1 MQPLKRP
8 WRDYSG
14 RVSPFKTVVFTGLFL
29 PAAWVAYK
37 FATDHLGSRPLD
49 EALLE
54 IGQWTLRILFLTLT
68 VTPLSRML
76 AWPRLNLIRRMLGV
90 GAFAYI
96 TIHFSLYIVSESYSL
111 GAVVS
116 EILKRVYLSIGFVAL
131 LGLAALAATSTDGM
145 VWRLGPRRWRA
156 LHRFVYLIG
165 LLGLVHFFLQS
176 KLDEWEPTVM
186 IGLFAWL
193 MGWRALAW
201 GFGRR
206 PVPLWSIVL
215 LTFAAGPFIALL
227 EAVYFHFA
235 YHVTV
240 ARMLMADLT
249 FETGVRPAW
258 VVFGIV
264 AAVTGVALTRAVLR
278 RPSLKPAWLPV
289 VSKLNSN

>member
-1 MQPLKRP
+1 MPEALHNYPPMPPLKRP

-14 RVSPFKTVVFTGLFL
+14 RISPFKTATFAALFL
-29 PAAWVAYK
+29 PALWIAFR
-37 FATDHLGSRPLD
+37 FATHRLGARPLD

-90 GAFAYI
+90 GAFTYI
-96 TIHFSLYIVSESYSL
+96 VIHFSLYIVSESYNL
-111 GAVVS
+111 GTVAS

-145 VWRLGPRRWRA
+145 VRRLGPRRWQA

-165 LLGLVHFFLQS
+165 LFGLVHFFLQS

-201 GFGRR
+201 AFGRR
-206 PVPLWSIVL
+206 PVPLWSAVL
-215 LTFAAGPFIALL
+215 LTLAAGPFIAVL
-227 EAVYFHFA
+227 EAIYFHFA

-240 ARMLMADLT
+240 VRVLMADLSLQ
-249 FETGVRPAW
+249 TGVRPAW

-264 AAVTGVALTRAVLR
+264 AVVTGVALARAALR
-278 RPSLKPAWLPV
+278 RPSLKPA
-289 VSKLNSN
+289 

>member
-14 RVSPFKTVVFTGLFL
+14 RISPLKTTTFAALFL
-29 PAAWVAYK
+29 PALWVTYR
-37 FATDHLGSRPLD
+37 FATHRLGARPLD

-54 IGQWTLRILFLTLT
+54 IGQWTLRILFLALA
-68 VTPLSRML
+68 VSPLSRML

-90 GAFAYI
+90 GAFTYI
-96 TIHFSLYIVSESYSL
+96 AIHFSLYIVSEAYSL
-111 GAVVS
+111 GTVAS
-116 EILKRVYLSIGFVAL
+116 EILKRVYLSIGLVAL
-131 LGLAALAATSTDGM
+131 LGLVALAATSTDGM
-145 VWRLGPRRWRA
+145 VRRMGPRRWQA

-165 LLGLVHFFLQS
+165 VFGLVHFFLQS

-193 MGWRALAW
+193 MGWRALTW
-201 GFGRR
+201 SFGRR
-206 PVPLWSIVL
+206 PVPLWSVVL
-215 LTFAAGPFIALL
+215 LSLAVGPFVALL

-240 ARMLMADLT
+240 ARVLTADLS
-249 FETGVRPAW
+249 FETGIRPAW

-264 AAVTGVALTRAVLR
+264 AAATGVALVRAALR
-278 RPSLKPAWLPV
+278 RPSLKPA
-289 VSKLNSN
+289 

>member
-1 MQPLKRP
+1 MTALKRP

-14 RVSPFKTVVFTGLFL
+14 RISPLKTAVFVGLFL

-37 FATDHLGSRPLD
+37 AATDQLGSRPLD

-54 IGQWTLRILFLTLT
+54 IGQWTLRLLFLTLT

-90 GAFAYI
+90 GTFAYI
-96 TIHFSLYIVSESYSL
+96 VIHFSLYIVSESYNF
-111 GAVVS
+111 GTVAS
-116 EILKRVYLSIGFVAL
+116 EILNHVYLSIGFVAL

-145 VWRLGPRRWRA
+145 VRRLGPRRWQA

-165 LLGLVHFFLQS
+165 TFGLVHFFLQS

-206 PVPLWSIVL
+206 PVPLWSAVL
-215 LTFAAGPFIALL
+215 LTLAAGPFIAVL

-235 YHVTV
+235 YHVTI
-240 ARMLMADLT
+240 ARVLMADLT

-258 VVFGIV
+258 VVFGIM
-264 AAVTGVALTRAVLR
+264 AAATAVALARAALR
-278 RPSLKPAWLPV
+278 RSSFKLAWQPV

>member
-1 MQPLKRP
+1 MQALKRP

-14 RVSPFKTVVFTGLFL
+14 RISPLKTTVFVALFF
-29 PAAWVAYK
+29 PALWVAYR
-37 FATDHLGSRPLD
+37 FATHRLGARPLD

-54 IGQWTLRILFLTLT
+54 IGQWTLRILFLALT
-68 VTPLSRML
+68 VSPLSRML
-76 AWPRLNLIRRMLGV
+76 AWPRLNLVRRMLGV

-96 TIHFSLYIVSESYSL
+96 ATHFSLFIVSESYNLSTV
-111 GAVVS
+111 AS

-145 VWRLGPRRWRA
+145 VRRMGARRWQV

-165 LLGLVHFFLQS
+165 VFGLVHFFLQS
-176 KLDEWEPTVM
+176 KLDEWQPTVM

-201 GFGRR
+201 FHNRQ
-206 PVPLWSIVL
+206 PVPLWKIVL
-215 LTFAAGPFIALL
+215 LSLAAGPFIALL

-240 ARMLMADLT
+240 ARVLMADLSL
-249 FETGVRPAW
+249 ETGVRPAW

-264 AAVTGVALTRAVLR
+264 AAVTGIALARAALR
-278 RPSLKPAWLPV
+278 RPSLKPA
-289 VSKLNSN
+289 

>member
-1 MQPLKRP
+1 MQRLKRP

-14 RVSPFKTVVFTGLFL
+14 RISPLKTAMFVALFL
-29 PAAWVAYK
+29 PGLWVTYR
-37 FATDHLGSRPLD
+37 FATNRLGARPLD

-54 IGQWTLRILFLTLT
+54 IGQWTLRILFLALT
-68 VTPLSRML
+68 VSPLSRLL

-96 TIHFSLYIVSESYSL
+96 AIHFSLYIVSESYNL
-111 GAVVS
+111 GAVTS

-145 VWRLGPRRWRA
+145 VRRFGPRRWQA

-165 LLGLVHFFLQS
+165 VFGLVHFFLQS

-201 GFGRR
+201 SFGRR
-206 PVPLWSIVL
+206 PVPLWSVAL
-215 LTFAAGPFIALL
+215 LTLAAGPFIALL

-240 ARMLMADLT
+240 TRVLMADLSLQ
-249 FETGVRPAW
+249 TGVRPAW
-258 VVFGIV
+258 IVFGIV
-264 AAVTGVALTRAVLR
+264 AAVTGVALARAALR
-278 RPSLKPAWLPV
+278 RPSLKPA
-289 VSKLNSN
+289 

>member
-1 MQPLKRP
+1 MQALKGP

-14 RVSPFKTVVFTGLFL
+14 RISPLKTTVFVALFF
-29 PAAWVAYK
+29 PALWVAYR
-37 FATDHLGSRPLD
+37 FATHRLGARPLD

-54 IGQWTLRILFLTLT
+54 IGQWTLRILFLALSVSPLT
-68 VTPLSRML
+68 RLL
-76 AWPRLNLIRRMLGV
+76 AWTRLNLIRRMLGV

-96 TIHFSLYIVSESYSL
+96 AVHFSLYIVSEAYNL
-111 GAVVS
+111 GTVAS

-145 VWRLGPRRWRA
+145 VRRMGARRWQV

-165 LLGLVHFFLQS
+165 VFGLVHFFLQS
-176 KLDEWEPTVM
+176 KLDEWQPTVM

-201 GFGRR
+201 IYGRR
-206 PVPLWSIVL
+206 PVALWSVAL
-215 LTFAAGPFIALL
+215 LSLAAGPFIALL

-235 YHVTV
+235 YHVTIMRV
-240 ARMLMADLT
+240 LMADLS

-258 VVFGIV
+258 IVFGIV
-264 AAVTGVALTRAVLR
+264 TPLTIVAVARSALR
-278 RPSLKPAWLPV
+278 RPSLKPA
-289 VSKLNSN
+289 

>member
-14 RVSPFKTVVFTGLFL
+14 RISPLKTATFVALFL
-29 PAAWVAYK
+29 PALWVAYR
-37 FATDHLGSRPLD
+37 FASHRLGARPLD

-54 IGQWTLRILFLTLT
+54 IGQWTLRILFLALA
-68 VTPLSRML
+68 VSPLSRML

-96 TIHFSLYIVSESYSL
+96 VIHFSLYIVSEAYSL
-111 GAVVS
+111 GAVTS

-131 LGLAALAATSTDGM
+131 LGLVALAATSTDGM
-145 VWRLGPRRWRA
+145 VRRMGPRRWQA

-165 LLGLVHFFLQS
+165 VFGLVHFFLQS

-193 MGWRALAW
+193 MGWRALTW
-201 GFGRR
+201 SFGPR
-206 PVPLWSIVL
+206 PVPLWSVVL
-215 LTFAAGPFIALL
+215 LSLAVGPFIASL

-240 ARMLMADLT
+240 ARVLTADLS

-264 AAVTGVALTRAVLR
+264 AAATGVALARTALR
-278 RPSLKPAWLPV
+278 RPSLKPA
-289 VSKLNSN
+289 

>member
-14 RVSPFKTVVFTGLFL
+14 RISPLKTAVFVGLFL
-29 PAAWVAYK
+29 PAAWVAYRY
-37 FATDHLGSRPLD
+37 ATDRLGSRPLD

-54 IGQWTLRILFLTLT
+54 IGQWTLRIVFLALA
-68 VTPLSRML
+68 VSPVSRML
-76 AWPRLNLIRRMLGV
+76 AWPRLNLVRRMLGV

-96 TIHFSLYIVSESYSL
+96 AIHFSIYIVSEAYNL
-111 GAVVS
+111 RAVAS
-116 EILKRVYLSIGFVAL
+116 EILHHVYLSIGFVAL

-145 VWRLGPRRWRA
+145 VRRLGPRRWQA

-165 LLGLVHFFLQS
+165 FFGVVHFFLQS

-193 MGWRALAW
+193 MGWRALTWA
-201 GFGRR
+201 FGRR
-206 PVPLWSIVL
+206 PVPLWSVGL
-215 LTFAAGPFIALL
+215 LTLAAGPFIAVL

-235 YHVTV
+235 YHVTI
-240 ARMLMADLT
+240 ARVLAADLT
-249 FETGVRPAW
+249 LETGVRPAW

-264 AAVTGVALTRAVLR
+264 AAVTGIALARAALR
-278 RPSLKPAWLPV
+278 RPSLKPA
-289 VSKLNSN
+289 

>member
-1 MQPLKRP
+1 MQALKRP

-14 RVSPFKTVVFTGLFL
+14 RFSPLKTTVFVALFL
-29 PAAWVAYK
+29 PALWVAYR
-37 FATDHLGSRPLD
+37 FATHRLGARPLD

-54 IGQWTLRILFLTLT
+54 IGQWTLRILFLALT
-68 VTPLSRML
+68 VSPLSRML

-96 TIHFSLYIVSESYSL
+96 ATHFSLFIVSESYNL
-111 GAVVS
+111 GTVAS

-131 LGLAALAATSTDGM
+131 LGLAALAATSTDNM
-145 VWRLGPRRWRA
+145 VRRMGARRWQA

-165 LLGLVHFFLQS
+165 VFGLVHFFLQS

-186 IGLFAWL
+186 IGLFGWL

-201 GFGRR
+201 FHGRR
-206 PVPLWSIVL
+206 PVPLWKVVL
-215 LTFAAGPFIALL
+215 LSLAAGPFIALL

-235 YHVTV
+235 YHVTIIRV
-240 ARMLMADLT
+240 LMADLSL
-249 FETGVRPAW
+249 ETGVRPAW

-264 AAVTGVALTRAVLR
+264 AAVTGIALARAALR
-278 RPSLKPAWLPV
+278 RPSLKPA
-289 VSKLNSN
+289 

>member
-14 RVSPFKTVVFTGLFL
+14 RVSPLKTATFVTLFL
-29 PAAWVAYK
+29 PALWVAYR
-37 FATDHLGSRPLD
+37 FATHQLGARPLD

-54 IGQWTLRILFLTLT
+54 IGQWTLRILFLALS
-68 VTPLSRML
+68 VSPLSRML

-96 TIHFSLYIVSESYSL
+96 VTHFSLYIVSETYNL
-111 GAVVS
+111 GTVAS

-131 LGLAALAATSTDGM
+131 TGLAALAATSTDAM
-145 VWRLGPRRWRA
+145 VRRMGSRRWQA

-165 LLGLVHFFLQS
+165 VFGLVHFFLQS

-201 GFGRR
+201 FYGRR
-206 PVPLWSIVL
+206 PVPLWSVAL
-215 LTFAAGPFIALL
+215 LSLAAGPFIALL
-227 EAVYFHFA
+227 EAVYFYFA
-235 YHVTV
+235 YHVTIMRV
-240 ARMLMADLT
+240 LMADLS

-264 AAVTGVALTRAVLR
+264 AVVTGAGLARAALR
-278 RPSLKPAWLPV
+278 RPSLKPA
-289 VSKLNSN
+289 

>member
-14 RVSPFKTVVFTGLFL
+14 RVSPLKTVTFVALFL
-29 PAAWVAYK
+29 PGLWVAYR
-37 FATDHLGSRPLD
+37 FATHQLGARPLD

-54 IGQWTLRILFLTLT
+54 IGQWTLRLVFLALA

-96 TIHFSLYIVSESYSL
+96 ATHFSLYIVSEAFNL
-111 GAVVS
+111 GAVAS
-116 EILKRVYLSIGFVAL
+116 EILNHVYLSIGFVAL
-131 LGLAALAATSTDGM
+131 LGLAALAATSTDAM
-145 VWRLGPRRWRA
+145 VRRMGPRRWQA
-156 LHRFVYLIG
+156 LHRFVYLVG
-165 LLGLVHFFLQS
+165 VFGLVHFFLQS

-186 IGLFAWL
+186 IGLFVWL

-201 GFGRR
+201 SFGRR
-206 PVPLWSIVL
+206 PVPLWSGAL
-215 LTFAAGPFIALL
+215 LSLAVGPFIAGL
-227 EAVYFHFA
+227 EAVYFYFA

-240 ARMLMADLT
+240 MRVLMADLS

-264 AAVTGVALTRAVLR
+264 AAVTVAGLARAALR
-278 RPSLKPAWLPV
+278 RPSLKPA
-289 VSKLNSN
+289 

>member
-14 RVSPFKTVVFTGLFL
+14 RISPLKTATFAALFL
-29 PAAWVAYK
+29 PALWVAYR
-37 FATDHLGSRPLD
+37 FATHRLGARPMD

-54 IGQWTLRILFLTLT
+54 IGQWTLRILFLALA
-68 VTPLSRML
+68 VSPLSRML

-90 GAFAYI
+90 GAFTYI
-96 TIHFSLYIVSESYSL
+96 AIHFSLYIVSEAYSL
-111 GAVVS
+111 GTVAS
-116 EILKRVYLSIGFVAL
+116 EILKRVYLSIGLVAL
-131 LGLAALAATSTDGM
+131 LGLVALAATSTDGM
-145 VWRLGPRRWRA
+145 VRRMGPRRWQA

-165 LLGLVHFFLQS
+165 VFGLVHFFLQS

-201 GFGRR
+201 RFGRR
-206 PVPLWSIVL
+206 PVPLWSVAL
-215 LTFAAGPFIALL
+215 LSLAVGPFIALL

-240 ARMLMADLT
+240 ARVLTADLS
-249 FETGVRPAW
+249 FETGIRPAW

-264 AAVTGVALTRAVLR
+264 VAATGVALVRAALR
-278 RPSLKPAWLPV
+278 RPSLKPA
-289 VSKLNSN
+289 